1 MKVAFATCVELG
13 KSCIEEIYRLNGNLD
28 LLITLNDKKAAN
40 KSGRI
45 YLDDFANEENI
56 PLLKINN
63 INDKEAIEEL
73 NRLEIDWLFII
84 GWSQI
89 AKEEL
94 LNTPNK
100 GCIGMHPTLLP
111 IGRGRAAVPWAIL
124 KGLDKTGV
132 TAFKIDEGVDTGPII
147 DQVEIP
153 LLKDETATS
162 LYKKVDK
169 AHVILMKQVWSS
181 LKEDNLSF
189 TIQDNSIATYWEG
202 RKPADGEI
210 SSEMTISEA
219 DALIRAVTKPY
230 PGSFYRDNR
239 FRYRIWKAKFTSEQ
253 PKAETYFTLKDGY
266 LIPTIFEKEEVLE
279 NA

>member
-28 LLITLNDKKAAN
+28 LLITLNDKKASN

-45 YLDDFANEENI
+45 YLDKFAAKENI

-63 INDKEAIEEL
+63 INDEEVINEL
-73 NRLEIDWLFII
+73 NRLNIDWLFII

-89 AKEEL
+89 AKKEL
-94 LNTPNK
+94 LETPNK

-153 LLKDETATS
+153 LLKYETATS

-169 AHVILMKQVWSS
+169 AHILLMEQVWNS
-181 LKEDNLSF
+181 LKENNLSF
-189 TIQDNSIATYWEG
+189 TVQDNAKATYWEG
-202 RKPADGEI
+202 RKPEDGEI
-210 SSEMTISEA
+210 SSDMTITEA

-230 PGSFYRDNR
+230 PGSFYRHNHIE
-239 FRYRIWKAKFTSEQ
+239 YRIWEAELSSEK
-253 PKAETYFTLKDGY
+253 PEVETYFVLKDGY

>member
-13 KSCIEEIYRLNGNLD
+13 KSCIEEIYRLNGRLD
-28 LLITLNDKKAAN
+28 LLITLKDEKASN
-40 KSGRI
+40 KSGRV
-45 YLDDFANEENI
+45 YLDEFASKENI

-63 INDKEAIEEL
+63 INETEAINEL
-73 NRLEIDWLFII
+73 NSRDIDWLFII

-89 AKEEL
+89 AKKEL
-94 LNTPNK
+94 LETPNN

-111 IGRGRAAVPWAIL
+111 VGRGRAAVPWAIL

-153 LLKDETATS
+153 LLKVETATS
-162 LYKKVDK
+162 LYKKVDN
-169 AHVILMKQVWSS
+169 AHVILMEKVWNS
-181 LKEDNLSF
+181 LKENNLSF
-189 TIQDNSIATYWEG
+189 TIQDNSKATYWEG
-202 RKPADGEI
+202 RKPEDGKI
-210 SSEMTISEA
+210 SSEMTIAEA

-230 PGSFYRDNR
+230 PGSFYRNNNIE
-239 FRYRIWKAKFTSEQ
+239 YRIWEAKFLSEN
-253 PKAETYFTLKDGY
+253 PEAETYFVLKDGY
-266 LIPTIFEKEEVLE
+266 LIPTIFEKKEVLE